1 MKWHPS
7 SLGKLMTSPRS
18 KSEVLSEGAKTYIK
32 EVAKENFYGYRT
44 DINSKYIFKGRDQE
58 FDSIE
63 LLNSV
68 RFTNYQKNT
77 VRMVD
82 EWMTGEADIVT
93 DDLIIDVKTS
103 WSLDTFPALAE
114 DGYES
119 KYEWQLRAYMMLYNK
134 PKAELIYCMVTTS
147 NELLNE
153 WENLALHRVDHIAPE
168 KRITVLSF
176 ERDQDKES
184 DIIEKLK
191 AATEYYNEYYKL
203 LEAK

>member
-7 SLGKLMTSPRS
+7 SIGKLMTNGRGKNEMGATA
-18 KSEVLSEGAKTYIK
+18 KSYIK
-32 EVAKENFYGYRT
+32 QIAKENFYGYRSE
-44 DINSKYIFKGRDQE
+44 INNKYIQKGLMQE
-58 FDSIE
+58 QDSID
-63 LLNSV
+63 LLNTV
-68 RFTNYQKNT
+68 RFEAYEKNT

-82 EWMTGEADIVT
+82 EYMTGECDIIT
-93 DDLIIDVKTS
+93 NDLIIDIKTS
-103 WSLDTFPALAE
+103 WSLDTFPVMAE
-114 DGYES
+114 DGYDAL
-119 KYEWQLRAYMMLYNK
+119 YEWQLRAYMMLYNK

-203 LEAK
+203 LEEK

>member
-68 RFTNYQKNT
+68 RFTNYEKNT

-93 DDLIIDVKTS
+93 DDLIIDIKTS

-119 KYEWQLRAYMMLYNK
+119 KYEWQLRAYMMLYDK

-176 ERDQDKES
+176 ERDEQKES

>member
-7 SLGKLMTSPRS
+7 SIGKLMTNGRGKNEVGATA
-18 KSEVLSEGAKTYIK
+18 KSYIK
-32 EVAKENFYGYRT
+32 QIAKENFYGYRSE
-44 DINSKYIFKGRDQE
+44 INNKYIQKGLMQE
-58 FDSIE
+58 QDSID
-63 LLNSV
+63 LLNTV
-68 RFTNYQKNT
+68 RFEAYEKNT

-82 EWMTGEADIVT
+82 EYMTGECDIIT
-93 DDLIIDVKTS
+93 NDLIIDIKTS
-103 WSLDTFPALAE
+103 WSLDTFPVMAE
-114 DGYES
+114 DGYDAL
-119 KYEWQLRAYMMLYNK
+119 YEWQLRAYMMLYNK

-203 LEAK
+203 LEKK

>member
-82 EWMTGEADIVT
+82 EYMTGEADIVT

-153 WENLALHRVDHIAPE
+153 WENLSLHRVDHIAPE

>member
-1 MKWHPS
+1 
-7 SLGKLMTSPRS
+7 MTSPRS

>member
-7 SLGKLMTSPRS
+7 SIGSLMTSPKS
-18 KSEVLSEGAKTYIK
+18 KAERLSQGAKTYIK
-32 EVAKENFYGYRT
+32 DKAKENFYGYRSE
-44 DINSKYIFKGRDQE
+44 INSKYIQKGLMQE
-58 FDSIE
+58 QDSID
-63 LLNSV
+63 LLNTVRFEAYIKNSV
-68 RFTNYQKNT
+68 R
-77 VRMVD
+77 MID
-82 EWMTGEADIVT
+82 DHMTGEADIVT

-114 DGYES
+114 EGYES
-119 KYEWQLRAYMMLYNK
+119 KYEWQLRAYMMLYDR

-153 WENLALHRVDHIAPE
+153 WENLAIHRVDHIAPE

-176 ERDQDKES
+176 ERDQDKEKEM
-184 DIIEKLK
+184 IEKLS
-191 AATEYYNEYYKL
+191 AATEFYDEYYAK

>member
-1 MKWHPS
+1 
-7 SLGKLMTSPRS
+7 LMTNGRGKNEVGATA
-18 KSEVLSEGAKTYIK
+18 KSYIK
-32 EVAKENFYGYRT
+32 QIAKENFYGYRSE
-44 DINSKYIFKGRDQE
+44 INNKYIQKGLMQE
-58 FDSIE
+58 QDSID
-63 LLNSV
+63 LLNTV
-68 RFTNYQKNT
+68 RFEAYEKNT

-82 EWMTGEADIVT
+82 EYMTGECDIIT
-93 DDLIIDVKTS
+93 NDLIIDIKTS
-103 WSLDTFPALAE
+103 WSLDTFPVMAE
-114 DGYES
+114 DGYDAL
-119 KYEWQLRAYMMLYNK
+119 YEWQLRAYMMLYNK

-203 LEAK
+203 LEEK